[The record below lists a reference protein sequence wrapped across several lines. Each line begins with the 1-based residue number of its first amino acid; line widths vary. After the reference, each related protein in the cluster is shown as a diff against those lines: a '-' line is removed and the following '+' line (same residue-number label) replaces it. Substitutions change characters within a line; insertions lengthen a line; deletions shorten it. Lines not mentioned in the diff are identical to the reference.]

1 MKNRRDN
8 ELRPDDTAKNLGML
22 YTGYLDKR
30 NPVNGSYHIRFAV
43 LTHDFVHWFKRSS
56 EGQELF
62 GEERGHVGLES
73 ILSVRVIDE
82 DSTCFELQ
90 STDHVKRYF
99 RGSSPS
105 VSEEWVSAIR
115 SAIKG
120 FLDKNSRV
128 TEGHES
134 GVEVFVNLITLQS
147 KTEGTELVISRSPA
161 WDRMVNIPLMKR
173 GDNILIS
180 TTNAGTVSLS
190 YEVMSLK
197 SEDEIDFEASV
208 QCVPLASC
216 LRISA
221 RRCIPFDKRGGNISN
236 SSHEKRQGSVQKFIR
251 KILLFLS
258 VVSKHQSNSMTLV
271 LSVMVMLVGGAS
283 VPYLGPDTSLLFVF
297 ATVLSCH
304 SILRMFFDISK
315 ESDFDTGENNGQ
327 LFSLTIHGHSFT
339 SADAPISQLE
349 DEIPKRFID
358 GCEGDLKEARR
369 RWDITRRWRE
379 TEGVNKIF
387 ETKQPYFSLIK
398 SMYPFYHAGRGR
410 EGHIVFYERPGDL
423 ESAQVNVKIFFTF
436 YFSLPYGKSI
446 GLMVFH
452 SLVNEMSNQLLC
464 L

>member
-1 MKNRRDN
+1 MKNRRDG

-30 NPVNGSYHIRFAV
+30 NPVNGSYHVRFTV

-62 GEERGHVGLES
+62 GEERGHIGLES
-73 ILSVRVIDE
+73 ILSVRIIDE

-99 RGSSPS
+99 RGSSPL
-105 VSEEWVSAIR
+105 VCEEWVSAIR

-147 KTEGTELVISRSPA
+147 KVDGTELVISRSPA
-161 WDRMVNIPLMKR
+161 WDRMVNIPRMKR
-173 GDNILIS
+173 GDSLLLS

-190 YEVMSLK
+190 YEIMSSK

-208 QCVPLASC
+208 QSVPLASC
-216 LRISA
+216 LRLSVRSNIPLD
-221 RRCIPFDKRGGNISN
+221 RRERGGNLSN
-236 SSHEKRQGSVQKFIR
+236 YAPEKSQGRIR
-251 KILLFLS
+251 NVFGRFLSFLS

-271 LSVMVMLVGGAS
+271 LSVMVILVGGAS
-283 VPYLGPDTSLLFVF
+283 IPYLGPDTSLLFVF
-297 ATVLSCH
+297 ASVLSCH
-304 SILRMFFDISK
+304 SIHRMFFDISK
-315 ESDFDTGENNGQ
+315 ESDFDNGINNGQ
-327 LFSLTIHGHSFT
+327 LFSLIIHSHSFT
-339 SADAPISQLE
+339 SPDGTICELE
-349 DEIPKRFID
+349 DEIPTRFID

-423 ESAQVNVKIFFTF
+423 ESAQVRNKKKKLFIF
-436 YFSLPYGKSI
+436 YF
-446 GLMVFH
+446 
-452 SLVNEMSNQLLC
+452 LLFNS
-464 L
+464 